1 MFTIEA
7 RYVPLFYTVFAL
19 LMLSFIVWWLRTVWR
34 FNNNIQQTHRRMS
47 QALPDAAHPLPGLQS
62 WHSGLFKHLYLPGY
76 ESMRTALFFVEKTRI
91 QLNVLHENQP
101 FLHFRLYFVRRLLQA
116 PQGTLTLR
124 TAAHEV
130 VLQLQYQ
137 HGEESADVWVN
148 QIQIGRLVLD
158 VKALPLPL
166 ADTYLYDTHQQPIG
180 KWTCQLKPNES
191 PQLGDLRYGT
201 VTLHGT
207 DLAEML
213 TFHPKR
219 IGKGRWQ
226 TAFDLLNLS
235 IYPDSPNFYS
245 HRGVS
250 YVRSLRDHLTPE
262 QEHWLLALT
271 ALLLYKESWYPAG
284 KARLSNY
291 MLEEA
296 RKKVGNF

>member
-7 RYVPLFYTVFAL
+7 RYVPVFYAVFAL
-19 LMLSFIVWWLRTVWR
+19 LMLSFVVWWFRTVWR
-34 FNNNIQQTHRRMS
+34 MNKNMQQTHRQMS
-47 QALPDAAHPLPGLQS
+47 QALPDAAHPLPGLQT
-62 WHSGLFKHLYLPGY
+62 WHAELFKHLYLPGY
-76 ESMRTALFFVEKTRI
+76 DFMRTAFFFVEKTRI
-91 QLNVLHENQP
+91 QLNIAHQQQP
-101 FLHFRLYFVRRLLQA
+101 FLHFRLYLVRRLLQA

-130 VLQLQYQ
+130 VLHLQYAQ
-137 HGEESADVWVN
+137 GEESAEVWVN
-148 QIQIGRLVLD
+148 QVQIGRLVLD

-166 ADTYLYDTHQQPIG
+166 ADVLLYDTKGQRIG
-180 KWTCQLKPNES
+180 QWKCQLQEQEQPK
-191 PQLGDLRYGT
+191 LGDIRYGT
-201 VTLHGT
+201 VTLYGT

-213 TFHPKR
+213 AFNPKR

-235 IYPDSPNFYS
+235 IYPDSPNFYT
-245 HRGVS
+245 HRGAS
-250 YVRSLRDHLTPE
+250 YVQSLRAALTPE

-296 RKKVGNF
+296 RKRQEGV

>member
-1 MFTIEA
+1 MFTIDA
-7 RYVPLFYTVFAL
+7 RYVPVFYAVFAL
-19 LMLSFIVWWLRTVWR
+19 LILSFIVWWLRTVWR
-34 FNNNIQQTHRRMS
+34 LNNNMQQTHRRMS
-47 QALPDAAHPLPGLQS
+47 QELPDAAYPLPGLQPWRS
-62 WHSGLFKHLYLPGY
+62 ELFKHLYLPGY

-91 QLNVLHENQP
+91 QLNILYHNQP
-101 FLHFRLYFVRRLLQA
+101 ILHFQLYFLRRLLQA

-124 TAAHEV
+124 TTAHEV

-137 HGEESADVWVN
+137 NGEESAEVWVN
-148 QIQIGRLVLD
+148 QAKIGRLVLD

-166 ADTYLYDTHQQPIG
+166 ADTYLYDIHQQPIG
-180 KWTCQLKPNES
+180 KWACQLKPNES
-191 PQLGDLRYGT
+191 PQLGDIRYGT

-213 TFHPKR
+213 AYNPKR

-235 IYPDSPNFYS
+235 IYPDSPNFHS
-245 HRGVS
+245 HRGAS
-250 YVRSLRDHLTPE
+250 YVRSLLDHLTPE

-271 ALLLYKESWYPAG
+271 ALLLYKESWFLAG

-296 RKKVGNF
+296 RKGK